1 VGNDGEASRR
11 AAKALKTERSSNSGP
26 GRELR
31 VTVGVEDLSQRIA
44 ATQLA
49 ATQRMARSPSGTFVR
64 GNQQPP
70 PPRPSHPCRAHIA
83 CGPYIGR
90 AGSSPDVR
98 LVGVAGLDGPPE
110 RGGSTLI
117 VSVGDRLLALC
128 PSLAEKALQ
137 QQQQQHAQ
145 PREAAGASHVPVL
158 SLLSVLLSC
167 LVSPFLDGAALSKLC
182 CICGG
187 GGCRGAPT

>member
-1 VGNDGEASRR
+1 VG
-11 AAKALKTERSSNSGP
+11 TSSH
-26 GRELR
+26 
-31 VTVGVEDLSQRIA
+31 
-44 ATQLA
+44 
-49 ATQRMARSPSGTFVR
+49 
-64 GNQQPP
+64 
-70 PPRPSHPCRAHIA
+70 PRPAPLTRVAHTSRV
-83 CGPYIGR
+83 GPYIGC

-137 QQQQQHAQ
+137 QHQQQQHAQ

-187 GGCRGAPT
+187 VQGRPNLTREAGELLLARLRSARLLGDLGTAMPVWCSPLAGGPPSRSREHHQ